1 MFSSPCFQSTGWRFF
16 FQTWAQNHWFSSTQ
30 SPEASKSDPPKTLVF
45 YSLWQVVLQIFPAK
59 DPLQWNSELIRKID
73 QLMRNVTF
81 TNSDTN
87 SVMHISNDC
96 NMYKYMYKI
105 MYIYIYVY
113 IHIFRHVTHVTH
125 FPDLFSKLESFQ
137 ALHHVED
144 LPSHGDECLGAE
156 IDTKVVV
163 VSGFAFWSFFC
174 WQSEKLVD
182 KLWGLWMLSTGSFW
196 CGPRNLPGAPKMRQ
210 FSIEGLES
218 TAFTLS
224 ITSSTEIL
232 FKLMISFLFDLMMFC
247 GFLSVWKRETHGFQV
262 EVFQE
267 QLRNYALDVLS
278 DGIEQPEAPYD
289 IHWTQS
295 MQRKLVILIHFFAC
309 IMRIIL

>member
-1 MFSSPCFQSTGWRFF
+1 ML
-16 FQTWAQNHWFSSTQ
+16 H
-30 SPEASKSDPPKTLVF
+30 
-45 YSLWQVVLQIFPAK
+45 
-59 DPLQWNSELIRKID
+59 
-73 QLMRNVTF
+73 M
-81 TNSDTN
+81 
-87 SVMHISNDC
+87 
-96 NMYKYMYKI
+96 
-105 MYIYIYVY
+105 IY
-113 IHIFRHVTHVTH
+113 

-163 VSGFAFWSFFC
+163 VSGFAFCSFFC

-262 EVFQE
+262 RGLPRAASK
-267 QLRNYALDVLS
+267 LRL
-278 DGIEQPEAPYD
+278 GRTFWR
-289 IHWTQS
+289 HWATWGTLWHSLNSKHAAQTCHS
-295 MQRKLVILIHFFAC
+295 NPLFLHV
-309 IMRIIL
+309 

>member
-1 MFSSPCFQSTGWRFF
+1 MF
-16 FQTWAQNHWFSSTQ
+16 
-30 SPEASKSDPPKTLVF
+30 
-45 YSLWQVVLQIFPAK
+45 
-59 DPLQWNSELIRKID
+59 
-73 QLMRNVTF
+73 
-81 TNSDTN
+81 
-87 SVMHISNDC
+87 
-96 NMYKYMYKI
+96 
-105 MYIYIYVY
+105 IYIYLDMLHMIY
-113 IHIFRHVTHVTH
+113 

-163 VSGFAFWSFFC
+163 VSGFAFCSFFC

-247 GFLSVWKRETHGFQV
+247 GFLSVWNVKHTAFR
-262 EVFQE
+262 
-267 QLRNYALDVLS
+267 
-278 DGIEQPEAPYD
+278 
-289 IHWTQS
+289 
-295 MQRKLVILIHFFAC
+295 
-309 IMRIIL
+309 